1 MSESEHLPGKSTTEL
16 TIESFVNRMM
26 DIHPHLDRE
35 EFHNT
40 ISSCV
45 YEAVPSD
52 DDEEENDGGEQE

>member
-1 MSESEHLPGKSTTEL
+1 MSDSEHLPGKSNTEL

-35 EFHNT
+35 KFYNT

-45 YEAVPSD
+45 YETVPSD
-52 DDEEENDGGEQE
+52 NEEEGNDGGEQE

>member
-35 EFHNT
+35 EFYNT

-45 YEAVPSD
+45 YEAVPSEN
-52 DDEEENDGGEQE
+52 EEEGNDGGEQE